1 MIPDSPLA
9 MKSLIRF
16 CAALPVIIAVIVA
29 FWLFTTDSQETT
41 PSANFVYQ
49 SGQTV
54 VVAEQGPA
62 GGRSAPS
69 KLVGE
74 SAVTVP
80 KTLPASLAGTSVPGG
95 WARTDRLGNLIPTA
109 HLRQMFEYFLSALG
123 EESLQQLV
131 ARIGSALAA
140 LGEPARS
147 QALATLGAYLDYKLA
162 VSELEQ
168 AYGDMTDLGPD
179 EMQRRMAEIHGLRR
193 TWLDA
198 ATAEAFFADDEAVDR
213 FQMEKRRIARD
224 GNLTAEEKAAA
235 LRKAESSLPEPLRE
249 AREETRQFAEY
260 EQVRQQLAGDPR
272 ALQAWRQEVF
282 GAEAADRLAQLEKE
296 QREWDRRWQVYS
308 VERNRLMSSGLAAQE
323 RQEALDRLRAR
334 HFNETERIRAEALD
348 SIR

>member
-1 MIPDSPLA
+1 
-9 MKSLIRF
+9 MKPLIRF
-16 CAALPVIIAVIVA
+16 CVALSVIIAVVVA

-41 PSANFVYQ
+41 PPANSFNQ
-49 SGQTV
+49 GGQTV
-54 VVAEQGPA
+54 VVAEQGA
-62 GGRSAPS
+62 SGGQNAPS
-69 KLVGE
+69 KLVGGS

-80 KTLPASLAGTSVPGG
+80 ETLPASLAGTSVPGG
-95 WARTDRLGNLIPTA
+95 WARTDRLGNLIPTP

-123 EESLQQLV
+123 EESLHQLV
-131 ARIGSALAA
+131 ARIESALAA
-140 LGEPARS
+140 LEEPARS

-168 AYGDMTDLGPD
+168 AYGDATGLGLD
-179 EMQRRMAEIHGLRR
+179 ETLRRMSEVHALRR

-213 FQMEKRRIARD
+213 FQMEKRQIARD
-224 GNLTAEEKAAA
+224 GSLTAEEKAEA

-296 QREWDRRWQVYS
+296 QQEWDQRWQVYS

-323 RQEALDRLRAR
+323 REEALDRLRAR